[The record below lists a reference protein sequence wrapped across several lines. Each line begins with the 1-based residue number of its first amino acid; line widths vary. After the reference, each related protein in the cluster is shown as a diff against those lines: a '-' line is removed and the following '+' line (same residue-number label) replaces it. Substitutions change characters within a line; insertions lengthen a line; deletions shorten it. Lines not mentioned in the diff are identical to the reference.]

1 MALALAQ
8 RLDLTMRDGDD
19 LHLPESIAK
28 MRAGIALNDHDRW
41 PWLDRVGD
49 YLADSQGAGRVV
61 ACSALKR
68 SYRNRLRA
76 RAGSLVFVFLNGD
89 AKVIAQRMAMRV
101 GHYMQ
106 AELLDSQF
114 LALEKPQHDET
125 DAITVDI
132 NQTIDAIVS
141 QILTELQA
149 HTRQASNAGLY
160 AATL

>member
-28 MRAGIALNDHDRW
+28 MRAGIALNDNDRW
-41 PWLDRVGD
+41 PWLDRVGE

-114 LALEKPQHDET
+114 LALEKPQDDET
-125 DAITVDI
+125 DAITVFGE
-132 NQTIDAIVS
+132 VV
-141 QILTELQA
+141 
-149 HTRQASNAGLY
+149 
-160 AATL
+160 